1 MDVQKR
7 LEEAEKQILELTAQI
22 AGKFFDLQLGATVN
36 SANQLGYKM
45 GIN

>member
-7 LEEAEKQILELTAQI
+7 LEETEKQIMDLTARI
-22 AGKFFDLQLGATVN
+22 AGKFFDLQLGATAN